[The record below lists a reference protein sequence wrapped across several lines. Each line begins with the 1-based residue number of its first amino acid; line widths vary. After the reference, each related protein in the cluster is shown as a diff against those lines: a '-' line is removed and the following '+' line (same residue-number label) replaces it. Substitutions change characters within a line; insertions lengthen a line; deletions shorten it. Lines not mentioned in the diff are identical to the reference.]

1 MYPSAEGPHPGDVG
15 DCDAEPHAHAA
26 YAPPTKNGLNS
37 SGGTM
42 SSYAEPGAKNVSR
55 ARVKKSA
62 SAGLYSVRAVQV
74 TRYGV
79 RVGVG
84 VSGSG

>member
-1 MYPSAEGPHPGDVG
+1 
-15 DCDAEPHAHAA
+15 
-26 YAPPTKNGLNS
+26 
-37 SGGTM
+37 M

-84 VSGSG
+84 VSGSGSG